1 METCRNF
8 GPNLKPRVRLTF
20 KNFLNKL
27 EKVAESV
34 RDLKK
39 GIPRY
44 LEIVREYRP
53 EALLDPSTAK

>member
-8 GPNLKPRVRLTF
+8 DQNLKPRVRLTF

-39 GIPRY
+39 GVFRY
-44 LEIVREYRP
+44 LEIVRE
-53 EALLDPSTAK
+53 